1 MTSSQESDFREK
13 IIDESSTPTESD
25 VLKILCVGRI
35 CLDIV
40 QTCEQ
45 FPAEDS
51 TQRSIDYRWQRGGNA
66 SNTCTVL
73 SLLGQSC
80 EFLAC
85 LSADEHV
92 NFMQNDLRK
101 YKIDYSHCPM
111 IEGIGCPTATIILS
125 LNTGTRTIVY
135 HNQNLPELT
144 VKNFEQLNL
153 AEYSWVH
160 FEGRNIDEM
169 LLMIQRI
176 ENYNNSLNGTN
187 SHGKKRM
194 PIMISVELESPRSGP
209 RLLDL
214 LSYTDVAFI
223 AKDFAKNQG
232 FNNMKEVIHT
242 IGQDAR
248 LRGAIICAWAE
259 EGAIA
264 RTPCGTI
271 VQSPAFPPRKVID
284 TLGAGDTFNAAV
296 LYYLN
301 KSKIEL
307 MHKYK
312 DDEANDINKFE
323 NNTID
328 DSIVVRRNIK
338 QKNLCIENL
347 ECNRTNFIDEIV
359 LHKAIKFA
367 CCIAGAKVGS
377 KGFDCLDKIFNHI
390 LQLDFPI
397 H

>member
-1 MTSSQESDFREK
+1 
-13 IIDESSTPTESD
+13 
-25 VLKILCVGRI
+25 
-35 CLDIV
+35 
-40 QTCEQ
+40 
-45 FPAEDS
+45 
-51 TQRSIDYRWQRGGNA
+51 
-66 SNTCTVL
+66 
-73 SLLGQSC
+73 
-80 EFLAC
+80 
-85 LSADEHV
+85 
-92 NFMQNDLRK
+92 MQNDLLK

-111 IEGIGCPTATIILS
+111 IKGTGCPTATIILS

-169 LLMIQRI
+169 LLMIQYI
-176 ENYNNSLNGTN
+176 ENYNNSLNDTN
-187 SHGKKRM
+187 NYDKKCM
-194 PIMISVELESPRSGP
+194 PITISVELESPRSGP

-232 FNNMKEVIHT
+232 FNDMKEVIHI

-248 LRGAIICAWAE
+248 LRGTIICAWAE

-264 RTPCGTI
+264 RTPCGAI
-271 VQSPAFPPRKVID
+271 VQSPAFPPHKVID

-301 KSKIEL
+301 KSKLEF

-312 DDEANDINKFE
+312 DKEANDTNKLG
-323 NNTID
+323 NVID
-328 DSIVVRRNIK
+328 DSTIIRRDIK
-338 QKNLCIENL
+338 QKNLHIENL
-347 ECNRTNFIDEIV
+347 KCYQTKFIDEMV
-359 LHKAIKFA
+359 LQRAIKFA
-367 CCIAGAKVGS
+367 CCIAGAKVGL
-377 KGFDCLDKIFNHI
+377 KGFDCLDKTFNHI
-390 LQLDFPI
+390 LQSDFSI